1 MLFAT
6 MVAHAQVPATDSVQA
21 PAIDSLSA
29 VVPSADTVTAIT
41 IDTPVVDSIVVDS
54 TAIDSTMADSTV
66 ADSSANMVK
75 GETESTTDFVYPR
88 SFFGVRAGMNFAD
101 MHYTHQPIINAYD
114 HYLQGNLML
123 GLFGHFQLGN
133 SNFSVRPELSYVG
146 RGDSLQ
152 WEDVHYCMSVNYV
165 DARIPLTYNFRKQG
179 SRVSPYIM
187 LAPQFNF
194 AINGKINYYADDISA
209 YYVDPSAKV
218 ISTDIAKTTIRP
230 FDFSLMVGLG
240 LDWLINTG
248 GMPLLFSV
256 EGGYNF
262 GLVDN
267 FAKAERYDNDSRVA
281 SNHANIKNNF
291 IDAEYNDGSRFN
303 RGLEVAVRLAIPLDN
318 SWRKEKKVLTK
329 IIEIERIDTITKTD
343 TFYIRPDTVVVHQVD
358 THRIEEKGYK
368 VKDCYSFGEMYS
380 FLTLGIDIS
389 DKRLCLFNVNF
400 DFDSYKLR
408 PESEKP
414 LSDVALLL
422 KSFPEMEI
430 EIYGHT
436 DSIGSEE
443 YNQKLSENRAAEVRR
458 WLIKQGIEPERMKS
472 AGFGKKFPIESNST
486 EEGRFHNRLVEIEVM
501 NIGEQKQNLKITK

>member
-1 MLFAT
+1 
-6 MVAHAQVPATDSVQA
+6 MVAQAQVPATDSVQA
-21 PAIDSLSA
+21 PATDSLSA
-29 VVPSADTVTAIT
+29 IVPSADTVADAAI
-41 IDTPVVDSIVVDS
+41 VS
-54 TAIDSTMADSTV
+54 DSTV
-66 ADSSANMVK
+66 ADTNANMVK
-75 GETESTTDFVYPR
+75 GETESESIFVYPR
-88 SFFGVRAGMNFAD
+88 SFIGVRGGMNFAD
-101 MHYTHQPIINAYD
+101 MYYTNEPIRNAYD
-114 HYLQGNLML
+114 HYLQGHPLI

-133 SNFSVRPELSYVG
+133 SNFSLRPELSYVG
-146 RGDSLQ
+146 RGDSLH
-152 WEDVHYCMSVNYV
+152 WEDVHYCMSVNYI
-165 DARIPLTYNFRKQG
+165 DARIPLTYNFRKHG
-179 SRVSPYIM
+179 SRVSPYVM

-194 AINGKINYYADDISA
+194 AVNGKINYYADDISE

-230 FDFSLMVGLG
+230 FDFSLMVGVG
-240 LDWLINTG
+240 FDWLINTG
-248 GMPLLFSV
+248 GMPLLFSL

-267 FAKAERYDNDSRVA
+267 FAKAERFDNDSRTA
-281 SNHANIKNNF
+281 SNHADIKNNF
-291 IDAEYNDGSRFN
+291 IDATYNDGARRN
-303 RGLEVAVRLAIPLDN
+303 RGLEVAMRLAIPLDN
-318 SWRKEKKVLTK
+318 SWRKERKIRTK
-329 IIEIERIDTITKTD
+329 IIEIERHDTITQLVTKID
-343 TFYIRPDTVVVHQVD
+343 TLYMRPDTVVIHKVD
-358 THRIEEKGYK
+358 THKVEQGYM

-400 DFDSYKLR
+400 DFNSYKLR

-414 LSDVALLL
+414 LSDVALMM
-422 KSFPEMEI
+422 KTFPEMEI

-486 EEGRFHNRLVEIEVM
+486 EEGRFHNRRVEIEVM

>member
-41 IDTPVVDSIVVDS
+41 IDSAVVDS
-54 TAIDSTMADSTV
+54 TIADSTV

-75 GETESTTDFVYPR
+75 GETESTTNFVYPR
-88 SFFGVRAGMNFAD
+88 SFFGVRAGANFAD

-123 GLFGHFQLGN
+123 GLFGHFQLGK
-133 SNFSVRPELSYVG
+133 SNFSLRPELTYVG
-146 RGDSLQ
+146 RGDSLH
-152 WEDVHYCMSVNYV
+152 WEDVHYRMNVKYI
-165 DARIPLTYNFRKQG
+165 DARLPLMYNFRKHG
-179 SRVSPYIM
+179 SRVSPYFM
-187 LAPQFNF
+187 LVPQFNF
-194 AINGKINYYADDISA
+194 AIKGDINYYADDISE

-218 ISTDIAKTTIRP
+218 ISTEIAKTTIRP

-248 GMPLLFSV
+248 GMPLLFSI

-267 FAKAERYDNDSRVA
+267 FAKAERYDNNSRVA

-291 IDAEYNDGSRFN
+291 IDANYNDGARLN

-318 SWRKEKKVLTK
+318 SWRKERKIRTK
-329 IIEIERIDTITKTD
+329 IIEIERHDTITQVVTKTD
-343 TFYIRPDTVVVHQVD
+343 TLYMRPDTVVIHKVD
-358 THRIEEKGYK
+358 THRVEQKGYF

-380 FLTLGIDIS
+380 FITLGIDIS

-400 DFDSYKLR
+400 DFNSYKLR

-414 LSDVALLL
+414 LSDVALMM
-422 KSFPEMEI
+422 KTFPEMEI

-486 EEGRFHNRLVEIEVM
+486 EEGRFHNRRVEIEVM